1 MLHRSTFSLF
11 LLALT
16 LVLAS
21 VTHVSSASEQP
32 TSAVPDA
39 LKGFRGM
46 MIGELV
52 EKGENEFVFRVQKIK
67 RVWKK
72 NKAENPEQAIG
83 KTVTLSLAN
92 LIKHH
97 EEKIRKNYAG
107 LKAGDIIEVEA
118 LDECVNKLFIK
129 EALKNIEKS

>member
-1 MLHRSTFSLF
+1 
-11 LLALT
+11 
-16 LVLAS
+16 
-21 VTHVSSASEQP
+21 HVSSASEQP

-107 LKAGDIIEVEA
+107 LKSGDMIEVEA
-118 LDECVNKLFIK
+118 FDEGGNKLFVK
-129 EALKNIEKS
+129 EALKKIEKA